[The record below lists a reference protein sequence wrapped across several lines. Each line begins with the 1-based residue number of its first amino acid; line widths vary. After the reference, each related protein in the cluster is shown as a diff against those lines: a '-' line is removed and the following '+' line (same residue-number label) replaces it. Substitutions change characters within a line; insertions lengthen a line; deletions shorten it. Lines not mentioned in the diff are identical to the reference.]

1 MVVVLDALDAQVVVV
16 VQMDV
21 EDVTVHV
28 LVVTQDV
35 VQIVVQDA
43 IRIALDALALAPHLV
58 LVAVDAPVLAV
69 PTALLTAEILVL
81 HNVSEQHLHPCIV
94 IYNFYI
100 KSVLLLTI
108 P

>member
-43 IRIALDALALAPHLV
+43 IRIALDALALALHLV
-58 LVAVDAPVLAV
+58 LAAVDAPVLAV

-81 HNVSEQHLHPCIV
+81 HNVSEQHLHLYTV
-94 IYNFYI
+94 IYNLYI